1 MRISDWSSD
10 VCSSDLPDLPT
21 ALVEKKH
28 DRPDLIGPL
37 GIGSTASQTF
47 LLEYLVGMPMETV
60 GWGRVTSDQIE
71 TRTPFH
77 PIKFHYETGPDSVN
91 STAARAL
98 MPEVAWMGSNGAEG
112 RRGRAG

>member
-47 LLEYLVGMPMETV
+47 LLEYLEGMPMEKV
-60 GWGRVTSDQIE
+60 GWGRVTRDQIE
-71 TRTPFH
+71 TLLRFH
-77 PIKFHYETGPDSVN
+77 PIKFHYATGPDYVN
-91 STAARAL
+91 ATAAGPL
-98 MPEVAWMGSNGAEG
+98 MSI
-112 RRGRAG
+112 GRASRREGGGPYV